1 MESGGVESGTLEI
14 AKAVVQRGW
23 ISVVISS
30 GGRLVTQ
37 LQDEGT
43 EHIEWALGRKSA
55 FTLFEIPK
63 FRRFI
68 DQKKPDI
75 VHAQSRLPA
84 WVSYLAWRKRKS
96 LQSRF
101 VTTVNGAHSVS
112 RYSEIMT
119 SGERVICV
127 SKTIQDYVTN
137 NYPRA
142 DVNRLRVI
150 PHGIE
155 SAQYK
160 PQFSPQPSWLSQW
173 QTEFPK
179 IQGRKI
185 VTLAGRITRLK
196 GQIDAAKMFARLLDR
211 GVEASLLLVGDAQV
225 GKERYAQE
233 LHQVVDQLGI
243 AEHTFFLGH
252 RSDLKEILS
261 VSDVSLNFTLQP
273 EAFGRTV
280 IESLALGTPVVA
292 YDHGGAAE
300 QLEIMLPSGR
310 VPVGDL
316 ERATQTVADFLRTP
330 PTIAT
335 EHPFTLDQMQ
345 RSTLAV
351 YEELLSQTFAKELPG
366 SP

>member
-1 MESGGVESGTLEI
+1 MRLLGPTEEEEIKKAQMHLTKSVAEPTWTAALRISPSTRRVESRIIFCNASPYNSRVPSTSPTIVQVLPAMESGRWSPAHLKLPKPLSNEGGPLWSFQAADWSLNFRMRAPSTL
-14 AKAVVQRGW
+14 
-23 ISVVISS
+23 
-30 GGRLVTQ
+30 
-37 LQDEGT
+37 
-43 EHIEWALGRKSA
+43 EWALGRKSI

-84 WVSYLAWRKRKS
+84 WVSFLAWRKRKS

-142 DVNRLRVI
+142 EVNRLRVI

-160 PQFSPQPSWLSQW
+160 PQFSPQPSRFHNGRLNSQ
-173 QTEFPK
+173 K

-185 VTLAGRITRLK
+185 RPWP
-196 GQIDAAKMFARLLDR
+196 AA
-211 GVEASLLLVGDAQV
+211 
-225 GKERYAQE
+225 
-233 LHQVVDQLGI
+233 
-243 AEHTFFLGH
+243 
-252 RSDLKEILS
+252 
-261 VSDVSLNFTLQP
+261 
-273 EAFGRTV
+273 
-280 IESLALGTPVVA
+280 
-292 YDHGGAAE
+292 
-300 QLEIMLPSGR
+300 
-310 VPVGDL
+310 
-316 ERATQTVADFLRTP
+316 
-330 PTIAT
+330 
-335 EHPFTLDQMQ
+335 
-345 RSTLAV
+345 
-351 YEELLSQTFAKELPG
+351 
-366 SP
+366 SPD